1 MIKTKRIYEPV
12 EPSDGYR
19 VLVDRL
25 WPRGVARAGA
35 KLDDWLK
42 DIAPSTEL
50 RKWFHHEPERWDEF
64 VSRYQAELQ
73 LPLQAEHLERLRK
86 ISSGRT
92 VTLLYAARNE
102 CQNHAVVLRGLLL
115 GE

>member
-1 MIKTKRIYEPV
+1 MIKIKRIYEPE

-35 KLDDWLK
+35 KLDEWLK

-64 VSRYQAELQ
+64 VKRYQAELQ
-73 LPLQAEHLERLRK
+73 LPSQAEHLERLRE
-86 ISSGRT
+86 IASDRT
-92 VTLLYAARNE
+92 VTLLYGARNE
-102 CQNHAVVLRGLLL
+102 GRNHAIVVRDML
-115 GE
+115 GG

>member
-1 MIKTKRIYEPV
+1 MIKIKRIYEPV

-64 VSRYQAELQ
+64 VNRYQAELQ

-86 ISSGRT
+86 ISCGRT
-92 VTLLYAARNE
+92 ITLLYGARNE
-102 CQNHAVVLRGLLL
+102 GRNHAMVIKGLLS
-115 GE
+115 G

>member
-1 MIKTKRIYEPV
+1 VIKIKRIYEPV

-35 KLDDWLK
+35 KLDEWLK

-64 VSRYQAELQ
+64 VKRYQAELQ
-73 LPLQAEHLERLRK
+73 LPSQAEHLERLRE
-86 ISSGRT
+86 ITSGRT

-102 CQNHAVVLRGLLL
+102 GRNHAIVVRDML
-115 GE
+115 GG

>member
-1 MIKTKRIYEPV
+1 MIKIKRIYEPAK
-12 EPSDGYR
+12 PSDGYR

-25 WPRGVARAGA
+25 WPRGVTRIGA

-42 DIAPSTEL
+42 EISPSNEL
-50 RKWFHHEPERWDEF
+50 RKWFHHEPERWGEF

-73 LPLQAEHLERLRK
+73 LPLLAEHLERLRK

-92 VTLLYAARNE
+92 VTLLYAARNG
-102 CQNHAVVLRGLLL
+102 CQNHAAVLRDLLL